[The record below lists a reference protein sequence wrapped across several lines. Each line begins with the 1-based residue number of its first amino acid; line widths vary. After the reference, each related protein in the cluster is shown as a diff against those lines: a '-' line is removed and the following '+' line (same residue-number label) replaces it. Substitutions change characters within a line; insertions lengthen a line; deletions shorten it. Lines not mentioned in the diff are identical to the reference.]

1 MVKQTSS
8 ETAGRVLAL
17 RSLHLS
23 YDKIKKQMF
32 DDHILIS
39 RNAIIRIIKRNQCEQ
54 GSVPVNPRKF
64 GFQNGRTVRSPALI
78 RKVSVAC
85 AKRNP
90 PTQRNLAA
98 RHGVSKATI
107 WRILKEDLEW
117 NARKKRKTHEVTP
130 EQAVQRLERGHDF
143 LEYLGKYKTRM
154 IFTMDETYVTLNDFN
169 GERDIYYQGKEVV
182 VPPSWKK
189 KSQKAWPKRSMV
201 AIRICWEG
209 TSRAYIVPQK
219 SKVNSAF
226 FIEHILQPM
235 VEKDIP
241 RLYGNKAKDVTLHM
255 DSAPA
260 HVSRQTVQWLEDRKI
275 KFVPKAEW
283 MANSPD
289 LAPLDY
295 GVNGIF
301 KKMLSARR
309 VTTVNG
315 MEKAI
320 YDVWSNF
327 NIKTVRKILSSW
339 KSRVEHMIERKGF
352 QIEQIRK

>member
-1 MVKQTSS
+1 MNELVRWIKYCPPLTKVLPVFFSNHREGPSSRWIYSTAQPHRVQWKFQEIHSSFSTKLPTSQLDMDRRQLVLASANLSFLFFAKMVKQTSS
-8 ETAGRVLAL
+8 ETAGCVLAL

-39 RNAIIRIIKRNQCEQ
+39 RNAIIRIIKKNQCEQ
-54 GSVPVNPRKF
+54 GSIPVNPRKF
-64 GFQNGRTVRSPALI
+64 GFQNGRTVRFPALI

-169 GERDIYYQGKEVV
+169 GERDIYYQGKEIVV
-182 VPPSWKK
+182 
-189 KSQKAWPKRSMV
+189 
-201 AIRICWEG
+201 
-209 TSRAYIVPQK
+209 
-219 SKVNSAF
+219 
-226 FIEHILQPM
+226 
-235 VEKDIP
+235 
-241 RLYGNKAKDVTLHM
+241 
-255 DSAPA
+255 
-260 HVSRQTVQWLEDRKI
+260 
-275 KFVPKAEW
+275 
-283 MANSPD
+283 
-289 LAPLDY
+289 
-295 GVNGIF
+295 
-301 KKMLSARR
+301 
-309 VTTVNG
+309 
-315 MEKAI
+315 
-320 YDVWSNF
+320 
-327 NIKTVRKILSSW
+327 
-339 KSRVEHMIERKGF
+339 
-352 QIEQIRK
+352 